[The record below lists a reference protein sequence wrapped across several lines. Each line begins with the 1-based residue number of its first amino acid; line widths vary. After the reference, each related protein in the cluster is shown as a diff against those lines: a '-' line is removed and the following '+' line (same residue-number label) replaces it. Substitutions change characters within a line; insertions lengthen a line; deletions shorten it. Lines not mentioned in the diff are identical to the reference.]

1 MKITKTQ
8 LKQIIME
15 ELENY
20 YSVLKVNKGQPTGD
34 ASAIKKAYR
43 SQAMANHPD
52 RGGDPEKMKKV
63 NGAKDVLLN
72 PGNKQKYD
80 QELYKDTMDCKEEP
94 YHADAKFCSSTG
106 ISLDDKF
113 LARFAE
119 LAGVKPA
126 EGSAESEPV
135 EGSPASKMAS
145 AQAKLKMVDYR
156 NKILQGIQKR
166 FLDSMK
172 QDKREQA
179 QVFLKLYDEV
189 RQISDP
195 TKLAN
200 YDNFINI

>member
-8 LKQIIME
+8 LKQIIKE

-126 EGSAESEPV
+126 EGSAESEPA
-135 EGSPASKMAS
+135 EGSPASM
-145 AQAKLKMVDYR
+145 MDYR

-179 QVFLKLYDEV
+179 QVFLKLYDDV

-195 TKLAN
+195 TKLAD